1 MTLHYRTYGT
11 FIYKTNQV
19 LESCFGVSYSTYDS
33 ISVSAYKREQ
43 TSLYII
49 IIVIIIFIM
58 YN

>member
-1 MTLHYRTYGT
+1 MTLHYRTYDT

-33 ISVSAYKREQ
+33 ISVSDYNREP
-43 TSLYII
+43 TSLHII
-49 IIVIIIFIM
+49 IIVIIIVIM